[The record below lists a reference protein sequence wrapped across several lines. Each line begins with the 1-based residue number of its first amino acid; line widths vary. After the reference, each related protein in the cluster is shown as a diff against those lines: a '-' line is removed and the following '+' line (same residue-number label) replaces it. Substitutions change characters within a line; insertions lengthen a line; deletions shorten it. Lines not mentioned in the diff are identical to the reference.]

1 MFYKLKALSE
11 AGVEIM
17 FHTFEYGRKR
27 SKVLEKYCTSV
38 HYYKRNSYFKSLTSK
53 IPFIVL
59 SRANKSLM
67 SNLKKDNFPIF
78 FEGLHTTY
86 PLINNDFS
94 DRKLIVRM
102 HNIEHDY
109 YRGLAKSERNP
120 FKKLFF
126 SQEAQK
132 IEKYEP
138 ILHKANAV
146 LAISPYETKILE
158 KSYKKK
164 VVFIPPF
171 HQHKEVAILSE
182 KGNFALYHGDTRV
195 SDNLRAAHFLIEV
208 FSKLTYPLVIAGSSI
223 PKDLSQKIAQYPH
236 ISFRDISNNEE
247 LLPLLEEA
255 HIHVLPT
262 FQNTG
267 IKLKLINALYGG
279 RFVIGN
285 EAILSETGLEDI
297 CYRADTIHE
306 MRQLIPTIVEKA
318 YTTNEIDKK
327 EAILKQFSTSTSA
340 QTIIELL

>member
-1 MFYKLKALSE
+1 MFFKLKALSE
-11 AGVEIM
+11 AGVEIIL
-17 FHTFEYGRKR
+17 HTFEYGRER
-27 SKVLEKYCTSV
+27 SKVLDKYCTSV

-59 SRANKSLM
+59 SRANKSLI

-94 DRKLIVRM
+94 DRKLLVRM

-126 SQEAQK
+126 SQEAHK
-132 IEKYEP
+132 IEKFEP
-138 ILHKANAV
+138 ILHKVAAI

-158 KSYKKK
+158 QSYKEK

-171 HQHKEVAILSE
+171 HQHKEVAKLSA

-208 FSKLTYPLVIAGSSI
+208 FADLSYPLVIAGSSI
-223 PKDLSQKIAQYPH
+223 PKDLTQKIAQYSH

-255 HIHVLPT
+255 HMHVLPT

-285 EAILSETGLEDI
+285 KAILAETGLEDI
-297 CYRADTIHE
+297 CYRADTILE
-306 MRQLIPTIVEKA
+306 MRQLIPTIAKKI
-318 YTTNEIDKK
+318 YTTDEIEKK
-327 EAILKQFSTSTSA
+327 EAILKQFSTTTSA
-340 QTIIELL
+340 QTIIDLL